1 MNIRLE
7 RCDWYGLDGAGL
19 RAAQRAE
26 LAVRYGV
33 SSYEPD
39 AAPESGEIEVFLVAY
54 DEADEA
60 TGCGALRA
68 LEGRCAE
75 ITRMFVTPPRR
86 GTGVATALL
95 RGLEDEARTRGFD
108 VLKLET
114 GTAQPDAIR
123 FFEREGYARIPNFGT
138 YADNAE
144 SRCFTRHV
152 TAQLLTTR

>member
-1 MNIRLE
+1 MTARLE
-7 RCDWYGLDGAGL
+7 RRDWYGLDGAGL

-26 LAVRYGV
+26 LAVRYG
-33 SSYEPD
+33 SSHYEPD

-54 DEADEA
+54 DEADEPI
-60 TGCGALRA
+60 GCGALRS
-68 LEGRCAE
+68 LGDNCAE
-75 ITRMFVTPPRR
+75 ITRMFVTPASR

-95 RGLEDEARTRGFD
+95 RGLEKEASARGFE

-138 YADNAE
+138 YAENAE
-144 SRCFTRHV
+144 SRCFTRYV
-152 TAQLLTTR
+152 AAELIPAR